1 MILRRAARPM
11 LAAIFISGGVEA
23 LRSPQAHA
31 RAAKPVLEAVG
42 PAVDQAVEVAPV
54 DERPDDEMLVKIDA
68 GVKIVAGT
76 MLAFGKFPRLASTA
90 LAASLIPT
98 TLAGHRFWEEDDPE
112 VRAQQQIHF
121 LKNLGLLGGLLIASA
136 DTHGKPSLGW
146 RARKAAA
153 QLSGPTSTLG
163 DSAAELTE
171 KLAGVASDVSAKVG
185 GATQEVGGRV
195 GELAQEVSTR
205 AADVSGRVGVV
216 AQDVGGRLGERVG
229 EVAQDVGGRVGSRV
243 GDASTAVSGVAA
255 GLVGLAPGAGAALS
269 AQASERSKDWA
280 KRAAKT
286 RRKAE
291 KRAAKLRKVAEK
303 RGLEL
308 QKQAARR
315 GVELQ

>member
-1 MILRRAARPM
+1 MLLRRAARPM

-42 PAVDQAVEVAPV
+42 PAVDQAVEVAPL

-121 LKNLGLLGGLLIASA
+121 LKNLGLLGGLLIAAA

-185 GATQEVGGRV
+185 GATQEVG
-195 GELAQEVSTR
+195 TR

-255 GLVGLAPGAGAALS
+255 
-269 AQASERSKDWA
+269 
-280 KRAAKT
+280 
-286 RRKAE
+286 
-291 KRAAKLRKVAEK
+291 
-303 RGLEL
+303 
-308 QKQAARR
+308 
-315 GVELQ
+315 